1 MGFSSRTVRYYDRIG
16 LVTPSTRSQAG
27 YRLYDAED
35 EGKLRFVRQAKA
47 LGLSLQEIRELIA
60 AAESGSCGQVV
71 PELDRLLHDK
81 VDEIDQRIVQ
91 LQAFRQR
98 LVDYTSAKGSTGCGC
113 QTHGAFCD
121 CLSDVP
127 LLQIESIE

>member
-1 MGFSSRTVRYYDRIG
+1 VGFSSRTVRYYDRIG